1 MAGETG
7 VTLKTIETV
16 DQELSEVQQKL
27 NDMFAQQQRLIGYR
41 VRILEE
47 KQQKEQQETEE
58 IRDHMREMIEEEGS
72 DA

>member
-1 MAGETG
+1 MN
-7 VTLKTIETV
+7 LKTIETV

-47 KQQKEQQETEE
+47 QVETEDKQKEE
-58 IRDHMREMIEEEGS
+58 